1 MRDLDQL
8 FAAYPLP
15 LDDWIQ
21 ATIDWMILHLR
32 PLFLTIRWP
41 VARTLDGLEA
51 LFQGLPVWLFLAI
64 LCLAAW
70 RLAGRGVALFTL
82 ASFLLIGFLG
92 LWKVAMTTFAMV
104 TTSVLFCAV
113 IGLPLGMLASRNDR
127 FSATLRP
134 LLDAM
139 QTTPTFVYLVPIVM
153 LFGIGNVPA
162 VMATII
168 VALPPMV
175 RLTNLGIR
183 QVRSELVE
191 AGYAF
196 GCNSWQLLREVQLPM
211 AMPTIMAGLNQSLML
226 SLSMVVIAALI
237 GAGGLGL
244 TVYQGINRLNVGLAG
259 IAGLAIVLVAISL
272 DRITQ
277 GLATQPGKDQERS

>member
-1 MRDLDQL
+1 VPDLGSIFDN
-8 FAAYPLP
+8 YRLP

-21 ATIDWMILHLR
+21 GAVDWLVLNLR
-32 PLFLTIRWP
+32 PLFVAARWP
-41 VARTLDGLEA
+41 VARTLDGLQA
-51 LFQGLPVWLFLAI
+51 FLHAVPVWLVLVAVFLI
-64 LCLAAW
+64 AW
-70 RLAGRGVALFTL
+70 RVAGLRVGIGGLL
-82 ASFLLIGFLG
+82 SFLLIGFLG
-92 LWKVAMTTFAMV
+92 LWAVAMTTLAMV
-104 TTSVLFCAV
+104 LTSVLFCVLAGV
-113 IGLPLGMLASRNDR
+113 PLGIACAGNDR
-127 FSATLRP
+127 FARAARP
-134 LLDAM
+134 ILDAM

-183 QVRSELVE
+183 EVRADVVE
-191 AGYAF
+191 AGNAF
-196 GCNSWQLLREVQLPM
+196 GCTRWQVLKEIQLPL
-211 AMPTIMAGLNQSLML
+211 AMPTLMAGLNQALML

-259 IAGLAIVLVAISL
+259 IAGLAIVLLAITL

-277 GLATQPGKDQERS
+277 GRQPHRDQR